1 MYVEQKQII
10 NKSYLVIE
18 IVDRFSFLLYNPL
31 NLSKFFNFLSSR
43 KDYTWPIYQYDGISG
58 ISCFSDFPA

>member
-31 NLSKFFNFLSSR
+31 NLSKFLNFLSSR
-43 KDYTWPIYQYDGISG
+43 KDYT
-58 ISCFSDFPA
+58 